1 MSPAALSLLIL
12 GITVALFIWDRLPVE
27 VVALGCALTLL
38 FTGLVDNATVFSGL
52 GDPVIVFIAA
62 LFIVSEGLEASGV
75 TAWISGMLS
84 GLGGSSYRRV
94 LITVM
99 VLAAVVGAII
109 TVNGAAA
116 ALLPVTVALARQ
128 AHIRPSRMLVPLA
141 FACSA
146 GALLTLSGSPV
157 NVIVEEASRTAGGG
171 GFGYFEFGMIGLPLV
186 IVTIGVCALLG
197 RQLLPART
205 PTDAPADFSDYV
217 PTLADHWATDYRLWR
232 LTTDAT
238 TAGLDT
244 TADALLADTDLT
256 GVATQA
262 ESGRVRGDDHRLA
275 AGDTMVVGGE
285 QVAVAAFARAHQMA
299 VAEVADIA
307 RDDLINRESGVAEI
321 VVPPRSD
328 WLGSPVFPGMAAW
341 NGLTVLSVRRRNAD
355 RGPRI
360 TELEPGDMLLVS
372 GTWQAI
378 DHLDEREVLV
388 VESADAVRRQTVP
401 LGPTAPWALVI
412 LAAMVV
418 LLASGLFAPAVT
430 AVLAAGAMV
439 VTRVVRLERAYRAI
453 PWQTLILIGGL
464 IPLSAAITS
473 SGAADAIAAPIADVV
488 GGVHPLLVLGVLFVL
503 TAVLGQCISNV
514 ATVLIVIP
522 IALSTAEATGLS
534 VQPVLM
540 TVAVAGAAALLTPI
554 ATPANLIVMNPG
566 GYRFGD
572 YWRLGGVVMVTWLVL
587 ALVLIPVFWPLQ
599 G

>member
-1 MSPAALSLLIL
+1 MS
-12 GITVALFIWDRLPVE
+12 
-27 VVALGCALTLL
+27 
-38 FTGLVDNATVFSGL
+38 
-52 GDPVIVFIAA
+52 
-62 LFIVSEGLEASGV
+62 
-75 TAWISGMLS
+75 
-84 GLGGSSYRRV
+84 
-94 LITVM
+94 
-99 VLAAVVGAII
+99 
-109 TVNGAAA
+109 
-116 ALLPVTVALARQ
+116 
-128 AHIRPSRMLVPLA
+128 
-141 FACSA
+141 
-146 GALLTLSGSPV
+146 
-157 NVIVEEASRTAGGG
+157 
-171 GFGYFEFGMIGLPLV
+171 
-186 IVTIGVCALLG
+186 
-197 RQLLPART
+197 
-205 PTDAPADFSDYV
+205 
-217 PTLADHWATDYRLWR
+217 
-232 LTTDAT
+232 
-238 TAGLDT
+238 
-244 TADALLADTDLT
+244 
-256 GVATQA
+256 
-262 ESGRVRGDDHRLA
+262 
-275 AGDTMVVGGE
+275 
-285 QVAVAAFARAHQMA
+285 
-299 VAEVADIA
+299 
-307 RDDLINRESGVAEI
+307 
-321 VVPPRSD
+321 
-328 WLGSPVFPGMAAW
+328 
-341 NGLTVLSVRRRNAD
+341 
-355 RGPRI
+355 
-360 TELEPGDMLLVS
+360 
-372 GTWQAI
+372 
-378 DHLDEREVLV
+378 
-388 VESADAVRRQTVP
+388 ESADAVRRQTVP

-587 ALVLIPVFWPLQ
+587 ALVLIPVFWPLR

>member
-75 TAWISGMLS
+75 TAWVSGMLS

-94 LITVM
+94 LITMM
-99 VLAAVVGAII
+99 VLAAVVAAII

-116 ALLPVTVALARQ
+116 ALLPVTVALARR
-128 AHIRPSRMLVPLA
+128 AHISPSRMLIPLA

-157 NVIVEEASRTAGGG
+157 NVIVEEAARSAGGG
-171 GFGYFEFGMIGLPLV
+171 YRYFEFGLIGLPLV
-186 IVTIGVCALLG
+186 IVTILVCALLG
-197 RQLLPART
+197 PRLLPART
-205 PTDAPADFSDYV
+205 PTDAPADFTDYV

-232 LTTDAT
+232 LTTDTT
-238 TAGLDT
+238 TAGLGT
-244 TADALLADTDLT
+244 TAEALLADSDLT

-262 ESGRVRGDDHRLA
+262 ESGRVRSDDHPLS
-275 AGDTMVVGGE
+275 AGDTMIVGGD
-285 QVAVAAFARAHQMA
+285 QVAVTAFAQGHQMT

-307 RDDLINRESGVAEI
+307 RDDLVNRDSGVAEV
-321 VVPPRSD
+321 VVPPRSE
-328 WLGSPVFPGMAAW
+328 WVGSPVFPGMVAW

-360 TELEPGDMLLVS
+360 TELEPGDMLLLS
-372 GTWQAI
+372 GTWRAI
-378 DHLDEREVLV
+378 DNLDDREVLV

-401 LGPTAPWALVI
+401 LGPTAPWALAI
-412 LAAMVV
+412 LATMVV

-439 VTRVVRLERAYRAI
+439 ITRVVRLERAYRAI

-473 SGAADAIAAPIADVV
+473 SGAADMIARPIVDAV
-488 GGVHPLLVLGVLFVL
+488 GGANPLFILAALFVL
-503 TAVLGQCISNV
+503 TATLGQVISNV
-514 ATVLIVIP
+514 ATVLIVVP
-522 IALSTAEATGLS
+522 VALSTAAETGLS
-534 VQPVLM
+534 VQPVLI

-572 YWRLGGVVMVTWLVL
+572 YWRLGLAVMLTWLVVAL
-587 ALVLIPVFWPLQ
+587 ALIPVFWPL
-599 G
+599 

>member
-1 MSPAALSLLIL
+1 MSPAVLSLLIL

-75 TAWISGMLS
+75 TAWVSGMLS

-94 LITVM
+94 LITMM
-99 VLAAVVGAII
+99 VLAAVVSAII

-116 ALLPVTVALARQ
+116 ALLPVTVALARR
-128 AHIRPSRMLVPLA
+128 AHISPSRMLIPLA

-157 NVIVEEASRTAGGG
+157 NVIVEEAARSAGGG
-171 GFGYFEFGMIGLPLV
+171 YRYFEFGLIGLPLV
-186 IVTIGVCALLG
+186 IVTILVCALLG
-197 RQLLPART
+197 PRLLPART
-205 PTDAPADFSDYV
+205 PTDAPADFTDYV

-232 LTTDAT
+232 LTTDTT
-238 TAGLDT
+238 TAGLGT
-244 TADALLADTDLT
+244 TAEALLADSDLT

-262 ESGRVRGDDHRLA
+262 ESGRVRSDDHPLS
-275 AGDTMVVGGE
+275 AGDTMIVGGD
-285 QVAVAAFARAHQMA
+285 QVAVTAFAQGHQMT

-307 RDDLINRESGVAEI
+307 RDDLVNRDSGVAEV
-321 VVPPRSD
+321 VVPPRSE
-328 WLGSPVFPGMAAW
+328 WVGSPVFPGMVAW

-360 TELEPGDMLLVS
+360 TELEPGDMLLLS
-372 GTWQAI
+372 GTWRAI
-378 DHLDEREVLV
+378 DNLDDREVLV

-401 LGPTAPWALVI
+401 LGPTAPWALAI
-412 LAAMVV
+412 LATMVV

-439 VTRVVRLERAYRAI
+439 ITRVVRLERAYRAI

-473 SGAADAIAAPIADVV
+473 SGAADMIARPIVDAV
-488 GGVHPLLVLGVLFVL
+488 GGANPLFILAALFVL
-503 TAVLGQCISNV
+503 TAALGQVISNV
-514 ATVLIVIP
+514 ATVLIVVP
-522 IALSTAEATGLS
+522 VALSTAAETGLS
-534 VQPVLM
+534 VQPVLI

-572 YWRLGGVVMVTWLVL
+572 YWRLGLAVMLTWLVVAL
-587 ALVLIPVFWPLQ
+587 ALIPVFWPL
-599 G
+599 